1 MPSNRSNVERGKAF
15 AIGTKIED
23 NGKLYEVTES
33 NQCCDCSLA
42 AICSS
47 SDDKFKSKLMEAYN
61 KGLRE
66 VGRKILIENNI
77 TPNKTIDIACTP
89 ISFEPISAR
98 INKNNEVILIGYLY
112 QDRTDY
118 KVRKEYKLNDLF

>member
-1 MPSNRSNVERGKAF
+1 MTHEEYIKAIAPF
-15 AIGTKIED
+15 ED
-23 NGKLYEVTES
+23 FKSRAN
-33 NQCCDCSLA
+33 NCS
-42 AICSS
+42 
-47 SDDKFKSKLMEAYN
+47 DNKFKSKLMEAYN
-61 KGLRE
+61 KALYE

-98 INKNNEVILIGYLY
+98 ININNEVILIGYSR

-118 KVRKEYKLNDLF
+118 KVRKEYKLNDSF

>member
-1 MPSNRSNVERGKAF
+1 MKYEEYIIAIAPFEYFKNRAN
-15 AIGTKIED
+15 
-23 NGKLYEVTES
+23 NC
-33 NQCCDCSLA
+33 N
-42 AICSS
+42 
-47 SDDKFKSKLMEAYN
+47 DDKFKSKLMEVYD

-77 TPNKTIDIACTP
+77 TPNKTIDITCTP

-98 INKNNEVILIGYLY
+98 IDKNNEVILIGYSY

-118 KVRKEYKLNDLF
+118 KVRKEYKLNDFNDYGKY

>member
-1 MPSNRSNVERGKAF
+1 MKYAEYIMAIAPFEDFKNRAN
-15 AIGTKIED
+15 
-23 NGKLYEVTES
+23 NC
-33 NQCCDCSLA
+33 NN
-42 AICSS
+42 
-47 SDDKFKSKLMEAYN
+47 DKFKSKLMEAYD

-98 INKNNEVILIGYLY
+98 INKNNEVILIGYSY
-112 QDRTDY
+112 QDHTDY
-118 KVRKEYKLNDLF
+118 KVKKEYKLNDLF